1 MSKQDRQGVRRA
13 SDLEQKY
20 SFGRVFSNQ
29 SKLNEEQEQQ
39 LDTQRLT
46 LSQFVSYASTAIKSL
61 QNDLAAA
68 NNRIS
73 SFDKSLQSLSD
84 KDSQIEKQIT
94 DYWQTIYPIGHIY
107 VSLDETSPETL
118 FGGKWERIKD
128 GFLLSANETY
138 EAGSTGGEAAHTL
151 SVSEMPSHNHTQSV
165 VGARSGT
172 GSTYVSWNASNV
184 TGSTAS
190 SYNTTFS
197 TGGGGAHNN
206 MPPYLAVYMWK
217 RTA

>member
-73 SFDKSLQSLSD
+73 TFDNSLQSLSD

-118 FGGKWERIKD
+118 FGGKWERIED

-138 EAGSTGGEAAHTL
+138 EAGSTGGEAEHVL
-151 SVSEMPSHNHTQSV
+151 SIEEMPSHNHRVPAFVSTTA
-165 VGARSGT
+165 GSGSYDYYR
-172 GSTYVSWNASNV
+172 GNASNHNAY
-184 TGSTAS
+184 TI
-190 SYNTTFS
+190 N